1 MLVRLIVCLLLFCL
15 SGSAV
20 FAKDKEI
27 PVWLLVQ
34 KHYSTGRISA
44 AIGTDIVRVNLPVA
58 TIICDIKNQRI
69 TLYSFKTMRYVAGPL
84 AQMIGELATLKPL
97 NREVFAPWR
106 KTNKT
111 VAIMGHKA
119 ILMERKQITAATPR
133 PKHIVVTE
141 YLSVCSDIKF
151 RPDAVRFMSALS
163 SVDCTQGL
171 PLDLC
176 RRSYSPKRPGL
187 DKVPF
192 VILSTLDLRR
202 GTVPVKDFNLPP
214 GFSKTST
221 IESMLFADYSG
232 TGE

>member
-1 MLVRLIVCLLLFCL
+1 LLVRIIACLLLFCL
-15 SGSAV
+15 SCSAV

-44 AIGTDIVRVNLPVA
+44 AIGADIVRVNLPVA
-58 TIICDIKNQRI
+58 TVICDIKNQRI
-69 TLYSFKTMRYVAGPL
+69 TLYSFKTMRYVVGPL
-84 AQMIGELATLKPL
+84 PQMIGELATLKPI
-97 NREVFAPWR
+97 NRELFAPWQ

-111 VAIMGHKA
+111 ASIMGHTA
-119 ILMERKQITAATPR
+119 ILMERKQLRPATPR

-151 RPDAVRFMSALS
+151 KPDTVRFMSALS
-163 SVDCTQGL
+163 TVDCTQGL
-171 PLDLC
+171 PLELF

-192 VILSTLDLRR
+192 EILSTLDLRR
-202 GTVPVKDFNLPP
+202 GTVPAKDFSMPP
-214 GFSKTST
+214 GFSKTNT

-232 TGE
+232 AGE

>member
-1 MLVRLIVCLLLFCL
+1 LLVRVVACLLVFCL
-15 SGSAV
+15 SCAAA

-44 AIGTDIVRVNLPVA
+44 AIGSDIVRVNLPVA
-58 TIICDIKNQRI
+58 TVICDVKNQRI
-69 TLYSFKTMRYVAGPL
+69 SLYSFKTMRYVVGPL
-84 AQMIGELATLKPL
+84 SQMIGELATLKPI
-97 NREVFAPWR
+97 NREVFEPWQ

-111 VAIMGHKA
+111 ATILGHKA
-119 ILMERKQITAATPR
+119 ILMQRKQLRPATPR

-151 RPDAVRFMSALS
+151 SPDTVHFMSALS
-163 SVDCTQGL
+163 NVDCTQGL
-171 PLDLC
+171 PLDLS

-187 DKVPF
+187 DKTPF

-202 GTVPVKDFNLPP
+202 GSVPAKDFSLPP
-214 GFSKTST
+214 GFSKTNT

-232 TGE
+232 SGE